1 MKTLTLSI
9 VLLMVALLL
18 MARYINSKDGGTEDD
33 A

>member
-18 MARYINSKDGGTEDD
+18 MARYLNVRDGGGE
-33 A
+33 